1 MELVKLVYKKLDSMS
16 YQGSPSSQKKKNPQL
31 YLGTQVL
38 KIYLMAVSIFM

>member
-1 MELVKLVYKKLDSMS
+1 MELVELVCKKLDSMS
-16 YQGSPSSQKKKNPQL
+16 YQDSPSSQKKNPQH